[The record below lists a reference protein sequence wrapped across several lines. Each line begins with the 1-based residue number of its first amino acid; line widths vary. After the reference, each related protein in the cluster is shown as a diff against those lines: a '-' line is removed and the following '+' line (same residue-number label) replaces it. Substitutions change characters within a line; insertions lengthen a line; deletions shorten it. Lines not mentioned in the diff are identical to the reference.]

1 MMNSLSGPLQIG
13 IFGAAKIARL
23 FVEAVRASAK
33 VQVRAVA
40 SRDAERAQTFARDCG
55 VPQVHATYDSLLADS
70 AIHAIYIPLPNNLH
84 AKWSI
89 RAVEAGKHV
98 LCEKPLATSAG
109 DAVAM
114 FAAAR
119 RHNVYLV
126 EGYPYRAQPQTL
138 KLRELLARGE
148 VGRIQII
155 QASFGFP
162 LGDTANIRLD
172 PDLGGGALM
181 DAGSYPASLVRFIAG
196 ERPARVQAIAR
207 WGESGVDRTLVGS
220 IEFSNGV
227 LAQIACSFATARH
240 RHAIIIGES
249 GSITTSY
256 FNDTSAAFP
265 PILDVRR
272 GSGWDAQQ
280 ETIQTSAINGF
291 LAEAEAFYDLV
302 AYGWERWT
310 GSTPEESVDTMLMLE
325 ALAASARHGNVI
337 DLADHA
343 KILSEGRSS

>member
-1 MMNSLSGPLQIG
+1 MINSLSGPLQIG

-23 FVEAVRASAK
+23 FVEAVRPSAK

-40 SRDAERAQTFARDCG
+40 SRDAERAQTFARDCRI
-55 VPQVHATYDSLLADS
+55 PQVHATYDSLLADS

-98 LCEKPLATSAG
+98 LCEKPLTTSAG
-109 DAVAM
+109 DAEAM

-148 VGRIQII
+148 IGRIQLI
-155 QASFGFP
+155 QASFGFA
-162 LGDTANIRLD
+162 LGDAANIRLD

-181 DAGSYPASLVRFIAG
+181 DAGSYPASLVRLIAG
-196 ERPARVQAIAR
+196 ERPARVHAIAR

-265 PILDVRR
+265 PVLEVRR

-343 KILSEGRSS
+343 RILQGGQSS